1 MPKPQRFTSF
11 ALSYKLLT
19 GVSAELHRSRRE
31 EARTADV
38 DQNEPNQEA
47 HEGRITED
55 QQEGALEVQEGRA
68 MAVHQHETQVS
79 SLHLDCMH
87 GHGNEADEL
96 RRCPTWNAIRRH
108 KEDEEWTWIRM
119 SLIQR
124 HRKNKQQKISTS
136 VL

>member
-47 HEGRITED
+47 HEGRIMED

-79 SLHLDCMH
+79 SLHLKCTH
-87 GHGNEADEL
+87 GHGNETGEL
-96 RRCPTWNAIRRH
+96 RRCSTRGAIRRRR
-108 KEDEEWTWIRM
+108 KEER
-119 SLIQR
+119 
-124 HRKNKQQKISTS
+124 
-136 VL
+136 